1 MPSAGDIIVKD
12 PKILGGTPVFRGT
25 RVPLQ
30 ALFDSLEG
38 GETLEEFL
46 EGFPGVSRE
55 MAIAALEEAQQL
67 LSSKAWMRILL
78 DECVNQRLR
87 NYLPG
92 HECRSARYAGL
103 GGLQNGELLKE
114 AEAAKFDVLIT
125 VDRGFQYEQ
134 NLSGRK
140 IAVIIFHA
148 KSIGLKD
155 LLPLIGDCL
164 SQLKSIQPG
173 QVLRIG

>member
-1 MPSAGDIIVKD
+1 
-12 PKILGGTPVFRGT
+12 
-25 RVPLQ
+25 
-30 ALFDSLEG
+30 
-38 GETLEEFL
+38 
-46 EGFPGVSRE
+46 
-55 MAIAALEEAQQL
+55 
-67 LSSKAWMRILL
+67 MRILL

-92 HECRSARYAGL
+92 HECLSARYAGL
-103 GGLQNGELLKE
+103 GGLQNGELLEE
-114 AEAAKFDVLIT
+114 AEAAKFDVLIP

-140 IAVIIFHA
+140 IAVIIFRA